1 MSGLWP
7 GLTLAQGFLEDQ
19 REEEDELDE
28 EGEIGGCWEDRG
40 VDEFDIC
47 VE

>member
-19 REEEDELDE
+19 REEEDELDK
-28 EGEIGGCWEDRG
+28 EGVIGGCCGDRG
-40 VDEFDIC
+40 ADEFGEC